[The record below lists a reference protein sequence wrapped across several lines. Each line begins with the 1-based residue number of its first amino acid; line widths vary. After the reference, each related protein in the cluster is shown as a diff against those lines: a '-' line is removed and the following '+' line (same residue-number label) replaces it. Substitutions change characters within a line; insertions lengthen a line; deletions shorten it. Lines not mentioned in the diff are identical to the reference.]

1 MVQVY
6 IDITIKGEKGG
17 EKLENVVVDAEATFT
32 FIEEEILRKVGAIKM
47 PSKVEVEVGDGKRIV
62 ANCYAA
68 IIEFENKE
76 VPSIILTFP
85 GAKRVVGTET
95 LEAFGARVNPITHK
109 LEFVREKGVAY
120 FY

>member
-1 MVQVY
+1 MGRVY
-6 IDITIKGEKGG
+6 IDIIIKREKGV
-17 EKLENVVVDAEATFT
+17 EKLENVVVDTGATFS
-32 FIEEEILRKVGAIKM
+32 FVEEEILKKIGTIKL
-47 PSKVEVEVGDGKRIV
+47 PSKVKVELGDGKRIV